1 MESFIEIKKNRY
13 EWRKE
18 KKLRKK
24 MRKDIINGLERLKN
38 INKEKPKND
47 SLKELLKKGIER
59 LKTIK
64 HEKNEIKVAKSGPK
78 WKVLRCTSCKAIQN
92 RDHNATKNMIKIVE
106 SIYEGK
112 GRPEKYKRTENN

>member
-1 MESFIEIKKNRY
+1 MEK
-13 EWRKE
+13 RKE
-18 KKLRKK
+18 TKKK

-78 WKVLRCTSCKAIQN
+78 WKVLRCNSCKAIHN

-112 GRPEKYKRTENN
+112 GRPKKYKRTENN